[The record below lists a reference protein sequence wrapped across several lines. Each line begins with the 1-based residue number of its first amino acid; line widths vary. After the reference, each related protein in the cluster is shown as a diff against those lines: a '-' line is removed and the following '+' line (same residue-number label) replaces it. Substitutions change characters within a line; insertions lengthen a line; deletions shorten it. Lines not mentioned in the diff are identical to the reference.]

1 MSCQKCGQM
10 LARGNVCRV
19 RSGKC
24 LRGGMCVV
32 SEVCANACA
41 GEARSLNDKG
51 CRKRRAGSVEKVST
65 SSILFAS

>member
-1 MSCQKCGQM
+1 M
-10 LARGNVCRV
+10 
-19 RSGKC
+19 
-24 LRGGMCVV
+24 